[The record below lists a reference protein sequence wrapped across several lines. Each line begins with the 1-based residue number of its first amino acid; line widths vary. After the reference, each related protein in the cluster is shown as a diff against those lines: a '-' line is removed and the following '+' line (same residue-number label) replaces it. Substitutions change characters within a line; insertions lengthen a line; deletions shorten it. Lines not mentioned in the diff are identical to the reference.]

1 MSVNVD
7 HGAAYGDTLTWTEK
21 DNPELGARLAE
32 IQMDLDLA
40 RFNKMFVELMKA
52 PTPQAH

>member
-1 MSVNVD
+1 
-7 HGAAYGDTLTWTEK
+7 
-21 DNPELGARLAE
+21 
-32 IQMDLDLA
+32 MDLDLA